1 MQSCFTPLLLTNLF
15 LRRLLS
21 IFNTEEKRFA
31 QRCKGRCTRG
41 RFFSHKSVVN
51 LQVKSACEICGVKTP
66 NLKKKKLQSKQVS
79 LQKNSAEN
87 PCPLNSVLAGLQT
100 GMLSPCSHCNA
111 C

>member
-15 LRRLLS
+15 LWRLLS

-31 QRCKGRCTRG
+31 QQCKGRCTRG

-51 LQVKSACEICGVKTP
+51 LQAKSACENSKFE
-66 NLKKKKLQSKQVS
+66 KKKLQSKQVS